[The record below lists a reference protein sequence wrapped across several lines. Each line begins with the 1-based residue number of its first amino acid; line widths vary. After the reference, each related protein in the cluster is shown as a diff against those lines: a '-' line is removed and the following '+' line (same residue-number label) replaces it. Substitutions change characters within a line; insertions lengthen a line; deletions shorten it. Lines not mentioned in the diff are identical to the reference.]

1 MASRSPLVLLSAVF
15 CLLPGVVF
23 AQAAAPAAPPDIDQA
38 LRANVTE
45 FFQDFIDGKFRQA
58 LNLVAEDTQDKYFSS
73 PKAEITAFKINAVEY
88 SGDFANAAVKMT
100 VTQVLKLKAEGFL
113 QDSKIDSPMETTWKI
128 ERGKWV
134 FYEKPK
140 GAGAWATPMGPSA
153 DLAAQAAAD
162 KTAAAD
168 RKKIND
174 DTMQAEAKKILDQI
188 GQTATATGVTPGEV
202 TLALDKPS
210 SAKVVFHNG
219 APGSL
224 SLSLLGLPTDLP
236 GFRAVLAKQN
246 VHANEDTGVELVY
259 DPASGQPQVPFITIH
274 VIVQPFGVDF
284 PVRVNFEPAP
294 R

>member
-15 CLLPGVVF
+15 SLLPGVVF
-23 AQAAAPAAPPDIDQA
+23 AQAAAPAAPPGIDQA

-73 PKAEITAFKINAVEY
+73 PKLDMTAFEINAINY
-88 SGDFANAAVKMT
+88 SDGFTKATVKMT
-100 VTQVLKLKAEGFL
+100 VTRVWKLKAEGFL
-113 QDSKIDSPMETTWKI
+113 QDTKVDGPMETNWKI
-128 ERGKWV
+128 EHGKWV
-134 FYEKPK
+134 FYEKPVE
-140 GAGAWATPMGPSA
+140 AGVWATPMGPSA
-153 DLAAQAAAD
+153 DLVAQAAAD

-174 DTMQAEAKKILDQI
+174 ETMQAEARKILDQI

-202 TLALDKPS
+202 TLALDKLS

-224 SLSLLGLPTDLP
+224 SLSLMGLPTDLP
-236 GFRAVLAKQN
+236 GFRAVLDKQN
-246 VHANEDTGVELVY
+246 VNANEDTGVELVY

-284 PVRVNFEPAP
+284 PVRVNFGPAP
-294 R
+294 Q